1 MNCEPFPPKTAP
13 SEGQSPPKTCCN
25 ESLLSNRLVLAD
37 VIQVVPKLED
47 AMLGDKKK
55 EEEWLELC
63 QQAIDEQDPQK
74 LMALVAE
81 IDRLLQAKEQ
91 RSKAQSN
98 G

>member
-1 MNCEPFPPKTAP
+1 M
-13 SEGQSPPKTCCN
+13 
-25 ESLLSNRLVLAD
+25 
-37 VIQVVPKLED
+37 IQVVPKLED

>member
-1 MNCEPFPPKTAP
+1 
-13 SEGQSPPKTCCN
+13 
-25 ESLLSNRLVLAD
+25 
-37 VIQVVPKLED
+37 
-47 AMLGDKKK
+47 MLGDKKN

-91 RSKAQSN
+91 RSKAP
-98 G
+98 